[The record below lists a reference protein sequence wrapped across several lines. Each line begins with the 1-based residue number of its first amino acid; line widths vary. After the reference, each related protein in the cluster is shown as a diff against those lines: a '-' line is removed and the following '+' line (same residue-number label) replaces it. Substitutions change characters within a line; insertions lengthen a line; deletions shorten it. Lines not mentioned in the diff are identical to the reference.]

1 MTYTIKE
8 EELNVRQFSFRHS
21 LSAPQVLFVSQEIPY
36 DIVLYVNQDTDLF
49 NNKCAMYERK
59 INMRTNFGIQY
70 R

>member
-49 NNKCAMYERK
+49 TNKCAA
-59 INMRTNFGIQY
+59 
-70 R
+70 